1 MNASTAAVLAGL
13 TFQITPSLSGPGTY
27 LVTATGTAPAGY
39 SFNILP
45 GTFTVLDSS
54 PVALP
59 TESRPF
65 GPEVPGL
72 LVMPEVESEDFLL
85 TPFNAMGQFTISAS
99 TSGLAGLVSQQPPI
113 AESSFFSESNA
124 KPTTYA
130 AGVKP

>member
-1 MNASTAAVLAGL
+1 
-13 TFQITPSLSGPGTY
+13 
-27 LVTATGTAPAGY
+27 
-39 SFNILP
+39 
-45 GTFTVLDSS
+45 
-54 PVALP
+54 
-59 TESRPF
+59 
-65 GPEVPGL
+65 
-72 LVMPEVESEDFLL
+72 MPEVESEDFLL